1 MMAKR
6 QIMTTGLAGGLHLAY
21 KAQLPATLTRLNNR
35 LLHHFLQY
43 H

>member
-1 MMAKR
+1 
-6 QIMTTGLAGGLHLAY
+6 MTTGLAGGLHQAY
-21 KAQLPATLTRLNNR
+21 KAKLPATLTRRNNR